1 MSVYDEK
8 PWLSLYD
15 QGQPA
20 EIALEFTDAL
30 SMFRA
35 SVSRNPGGDII
46 RYFGGRITA
55 RELDELSDAFAVALA
70 ALGVR
75 AGDRVAVYVQNV
87 PQFVIAMLA
96 AWKAGGIA
104 VPVNPM
110 HRARELDAVLR
121 DSGARVLVCLEGL
134 YRDVARPAAG
144 AGLPVRA
151 LGDARDHPRR
161 AGALDRRVAPRVR
174 RADERAGRAARGA
187 DLADQDLV
195 RRRSHPAQHGQ
206 GLPGPVRAVHPQHL
220 R

>member
-1 MSVYDEK
+1 MSAYDEK

-30 SMFRA
+30 SMFLA
-35 SVSRNPGGDII
+35 SVSRNPDGDII

-70 ALGVR
+70 GLGVR
-75 AGDRVAVYVQNV
+75 AGDRVALYVQNV

-96 AWKAGGIA
+96 AWKAGGVA

-110 HRARELDAVLR
+110 NRARELDAVLR

-134 YRDVARPAAG
+134 YRDVARAVIEDG
-144 AGLPVRA
+144 
-151 LGDARDHPRR
+151 
-161 AGALDRRVAPRVR
+161 
-174 RADERAGRAARGA
+174 GRHR
-187 DLADQDLV
+187 L
-195 RRRSHPAQHGQ
+195 RT
-206 GLPGPVRAVHPQHL
+206 GLPGPRRPAGLCRDRAPRPSRCARLGRTDRAPPRAGTGRRH
-220 R
+220 

>member
-20 EIALEFTDAL
+20 EISLEFTDAL

-35 SVSRNPGGDII
+35 SVSRNPDGDII

-70 ALGVR
+70 GLGVR
-75 AGDRVAVYVQNV
+75 AGDRVALYLQNV

-96 AWKAGGIA
+96 TWKAGGIA

-110 HRARELDAVLR
+110 NRARELDAVLR

-134 YRDVARPAAG
+134 YRDVAAPWSRT
-144 AGLPVRA
+144 
-151 LGDARDHPRR
+151 LGRT
-161 AGALDRRVAPRVR
+161 
-174 RADERAGRAARGA
+174 
-187 DLADQDLV
+187 
-195 RRRSHPAQHGQ
+195 RRRHHLRA
-206 GLPGPVRAVHPQHL
+206 GLPGPRRPAGLRRDRAARL
-220 R
+220 RRARTTWPP